1 MNEYF
6 KRDYQHIKVRINE
19 ADNYINKY
27 IEDGYRLLSTSQS
40 EPEYLHLYFEK
51 YVSIDELEDYEQST
65 QDKIIRAT
73 RKSNVTNEILLDT
86 FAEKGLVGVYN
97 LGLENMYDYLI
108 KNPEVRKHGSWF
120 LLDECANAGVYCSV
134 CHKKVYKT
142 DYANQKIKSKY
153 CPNCGAIMDLDGE

>member
-6 KRDYQHIKVRINE
+6 KRDYRHIKVRINE
-19 ADNYINKY
+19 ADNIVNEYK
-27 IEDGYRLLSTSQS
+27 EDGYRLLSTFQS

>member
-19 ADNYINKY
+19 ADNYINMYK
-27 IEDGYRLLSTSQS
+27 ENGYRLLSTSQSES

-51 YVSIDELEDYEQST
+51 YAVIDELEDYEQST

-73 RKSNVTNEILLDT
+73 RKSNVTKQTLLDT
-86 FAEKGLVGVYN
+86 FTEKGLIGVYN

-108 KNPEVRKHGSWF
+108 KNSEVRKHGSWF
-120 LLDECANAGVYCSV
+120 LLDECANAGVYCSI

-142 DYANQKIKSKY
+142 DYANQKVKSKY
-153 CPNCGAIMDLDGE
+153 CPNCGAIMDLK